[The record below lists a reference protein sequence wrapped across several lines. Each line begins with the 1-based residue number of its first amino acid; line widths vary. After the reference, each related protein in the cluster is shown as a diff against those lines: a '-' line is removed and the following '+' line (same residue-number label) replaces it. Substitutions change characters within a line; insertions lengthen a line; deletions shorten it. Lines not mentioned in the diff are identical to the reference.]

1 LDVKNALT
9 GAGGM
14 GCEDSDDPD
23 DIEEPLLNV
32 AP

>member
-1 LDVKNALT
+1 LDVKNALA

-14 GCEDSDDPD
+14 DWEDSDDPD